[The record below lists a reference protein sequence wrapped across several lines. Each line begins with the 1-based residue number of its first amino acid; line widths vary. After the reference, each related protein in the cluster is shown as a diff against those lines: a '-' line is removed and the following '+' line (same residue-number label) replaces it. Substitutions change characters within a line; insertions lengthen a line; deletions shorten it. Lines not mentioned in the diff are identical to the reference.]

1 MLKLA
6 LVGLGASGLFCL
18 EELAGADIEV
28 HVFDV
33 GPAYPQRFPC
43 PIDQGK
49 LDVCPAKA
57 CSFCAPG
64 QSAGSWNDFKVI
76 LSASPVIGGRLFEL
90 IGEHELQT
98 RLDKLR
104 KLILEHANVEIPV
117 VRPDQEDLD
126 WIKRK
131 ATLAGMTYHFQ
142 ELLHCGS
149 DNAPA
154 INTSILRM
162 ILERGTNIVCHWDT
176 KVLAVKRKG
185 EGFAVA
191 YDRYRRPEQEKE
203 DYFDICVLSVG
214 RGGAN
219 WLTQQ
224 EFYKELDTSPG
235 QVDIGLRVETSCY
248 FTEEVDRRFYEP
260 KLYYLSKGSNDIVRN
275 FCSNPK
281 GFVTP
286 ENHREYVLVNGHS
299 KMFEKSEN
307 NNFAVLVSKT
317 FTRPFKNPQQYS
329 QHIAKITNMLA
340 GGGPLIQR
348 LGDLRNGR
356 RSKTLVNNLI
366 RPSLEAEPGDISL
379 AYPHRILEGILE
391 YLDAFDK
398 ICPGV
403 AGDSTLLYAPE
414 VKSYPDFIVVSKNME
429 TNIPNMYIIG
439 DSSSWTRGVG
449 QAATSGMLAGEGVR
463 QKLKE
468 AGHPGEWSLPVQP
481 AAQKTLAAADSS
493 DLPGTQDAPVKIPPD
508 QACDDLDRAGVTGSQ
523 ELPVRSPASSS

>member
-1 MLKLA
+1 MHKLA

-18 EELAGADIEV
+18 EELAGAEIEV
-28 HVFDV
+28 HIFDV
-33 GPAYPQRFPC
+33 GPPYNLRYAC

-57 CSFCAPG
+57 CSYCAPG

-76 LSASPVIGGRLFEL
+76 LSASPLIGGRLYEL
-90 IGEHELQT
+90 IGEHELQK

-104 KLILEHANVEIPV
+104 QIILEHAPVDVPV
-117 VRPDQEDLD
+117 VRPNQDDLD

-154 INTSILRM
+154 INTSILKM
-162 ILERGTNIVCHWDT
+162 ILEKGSNIVCHWDT
-176 KVLAVKRKG
+176 KVLAVKRDE
-185 EGFAVA
+185 EGGFTVS
-191 YDRYRRPEQEKE
+191 YDRYRRPEKE
-203 DYFDICVLSVG
+203 NHDHFDVCILSVG

-224 EFYKELDTSPG
+224 EFYKELETSPG
-235 QVDIGLRVETSCY
+235 QVDIGLRIETSCY
-248 FTEEVDRRFYEP
+248 FTEEVDKRFYEP

-356 RSKTLVNNLI
+356 RSKTLTNNLI

-414 VKSYPDFIVVSKNME
+414 VKSYPDFIVVNKNME
-429 TNIPNMYIIG
+429 TNIPDLYIIG

-449 QAATSGMLAGEGVR
+449 QAATSGMLAAEGIRRKLGEGRHLVQWSHR
-463 QKLKE
+463 SE
-468 AGHPGEWSLPVQP
+468 PSAETISLPSQP
-481 AAQKTLAAADSS
+481 ASEPPEVIRAREVTATITATETVLDSF
-493 DLPGTQDAPVKIPPD
+493 
-508 QACDDLDRAGVTGSQ
+508 CDMTG
-523 ELPVRSPASSS
+523 EDDGLKN

>member
-1 MLKLA
+1 MQKLA

-18 EELAGADIEV
+18 QELAGADVEV

-33 GPAYPQRFPC
+33 GPTYDKRYAC

-49 LDVCPAKA
+49 LEVCPPKA
-57 CSFCAPG
+57 CSYCAPG

-76 LSASPVIGGRLFEL
+76 LSASPVIGGRLYDL
-90 IGEHELQT
+90 IGEQELQK

-104 KLILEHANVEIPV
+104 KTILEHAPCQIPV
-117 VRPDQEDLD
+117 VKPSNDDLE
-126 WIKRK
+126 WIKK
-131 ATLAGMTYHFQ
+131 HATLAGMVYHFQ

-154 INTSILRM
+154 INTSILNQ
-162 ILERGTNIVCHWDT
+162 ITSGVSNLNFHWDT
-176 KVLAVKRKG
+176 KVISVARRG
-185 EGFAVA
+185 EQFAVR
-191 YDRYRRPEQEKE
+191 YDSYKKPGKE
-203 DYFDICVLSVG
+203 IEETFDICIMSVG

-224 EFYKELDTSPG
+224 EFYQALETTPG
-235 QVDIGLRVETSCY
+235 QVDIGVRVETSCY

-260 KLYYLSKGSNDIVRN
+260 KLYYRSRRHNDVVRN

-299 KMFEKSEN
+299 KMYEKSEN

-317 FTRPFKNPQQYS
+317 FTRPFKNPQLYS
-329 QHIAKITNMLA
+329 QNIAKIVNMLA

-348 LGDLRNGR
+348 LGDLRAGR
-356 RSKTLVNNLI
+356 RTKNVANNLI
-366 RPSLEAEPGDISL
+366 KPSLEAECGDISL
-379 AYPHRILEGILE
+379 AYPHRILEGIIE
-391 YLDAFDK
+391 YLEAFDK

-403 AGDSTLLYAPE
+403 AGESTLLYAPE
-414 VKSYPDFIVVSKNME
+414 CKSYPDSIVVSKNME
-429 TNIPNMYIIG
+429 TNVPNLYIIG

-463 QKLKE
+463 ESIKDK
-468 AGHPGEWSLPVQP
+468 H
-481 AAQKTLAAADSS
+481 
-493 DLPGTQDAPVKIPPD
+493 
-508 QACDDLDRAGVTGSQ
+508 RVT
-523 ELPVRSPASSS
+523 A

>member
-6 LVGLGASGLFCL
+6 LVGLGASGLFSL
-18 EELAGADIEV
+18 EELAGADVEV

-33 GPAYPQRFPC
+33 GPPYPKRYPC

-49 LDVCPAKA
+49 LEVCPPKA
-57 CSFCAPG
+57 CSYCAPG

-90 IGEHELQT
+90 IGEKELQT

-104 KLILEHANVEIPV
+104 RLILEHSPVEIPV
-117 VRPDQEDLD
+117 VRPDQDDLD
-126 WIKRK
+126 WIKKR
-131 ATLAGMTYHFQ
+131 ATLAGMTYHYQ

-154 INTSILRM
+154 INTSILNEIM
-162 ILERGTNIVCHWDT
+162 AKGPNIVFHWDT
-176 KVLAVKRKG
+176 KVLSVSRKG
-185 EGFAVA
+185 EQFALT
-191 YDRYRRPEQEKE
+191 YDRYRRAEKE
-203 DYFDICVLSVG
+203 TEELFDICIMSVG

-224 EFYKELDTSPG
+224 EFYKELETSPG
-235 QVDIGLRVETSCY
+235 QVDIGVRVETSCY
-248 FTEEVDRRFYEP
+248 FTEEVDKRFYEP
-260 KLYYLSKGSNDIVRN
+260 KLYYMTRRSNDVVRN

-317 FTRPFKNPQQYS
+317 FTRPFKYPQQYS
-329 QHIAKITNMLA
+329 QHIAKVTNMLA

-348 LGDLRNGR
+348 LGDLRSGR
-356 RSKTLVNNLI
+356 RSKSLANNLI
-366 RPSLEAEPGDISL
+366 KPTLEAEPGDISL

-391 YLDAFDK
+391 YMEALDK

-403 AGDSTLLYAPE
+403 NGESTLLYAPE
-414 VKSYPDFIVVSKNME
+414 VKSYPDAIIVNKNME
-429 TNIPNMYIIG
+429 TNIPNLFIIG

-463 QKLKE
+463 RKLKE
-468 AGHPGEWSLPVQP
+468 LGHPDKWSVPAIQP
-481 AAQKTLAAADSS
+481 AT
-493 DLPGTQDAPVKIPPD
+493 
-508 QACDDLDRAGVTGSQ
+508 
-523 ELPVRSPASSS
+523 ASSGDSDGAVTPEVPVVIQRN

>member
-1 MLKLA
+1 MILFNLATFRQVLSGSQFTEPAHKRLLMLKLA

-18 EELAGADIEV
+18 EELAGANIEV

-33 GPAYPQRFPC
+33 GPKYDKRYPC

-49 LDVCPAKA
+49 LEVCPPKA
-57 CSFCAPG
+57 CSYCAPG

-76 LSASPVIGGRLFEL
+76 LSASPVIGGRLFDL
-90 IGEHELQT
+90 IGEKELQA

-104 KLILEHANVEIPV
+104 RLILQHAPVEIPV
-117 VRPDQEDLD
+117 VRPDQDDLD
-126 WIKRK
+126 WIKKR

-154 INTSILRM
+154 INTSILNE
-162 ILERGTNIVCHWDT
+162 ITGKGQNIVFHWDS
-176 KVLAVKRKG
+176 KVVSVSRRNDK
-185 EGFAVA
+185 FAVR
-191 YDRYRRPEQEKE
+191 YDRYRRPENEQEE
-203 DYFDICVLSVG
+203 EFDFCILSVG

-224 EFYKELDTSPG
+224 EFYKELETSPG
-235 QVDIGLRVETSCY
+235 QVDIGVRVETSCY
-248 FTEEVDRRFYEP
+248 FTEEVDKRFYEP
-260 KLYYLSKGSNDIVRN
+260 KLYYLTKRSNDVVRN

-317 FTRPFKNPQQYS
+317 FTRPFKYPQQYS
-329 QHIAKITNMLA
+329 QHIAKVTNMLA

-348 LGDLRNGR
+348 LGDLRSGR
-356 RSKTLVNNLI
+356 RSKTMTNNLI
-366 RPSLEAEPGDISL
+366 RPTLEAEPGDISL
-379 AYPHRILEGILE
+379 AYPHRILEGIVE
-391 YLDAFDK
+391 YLDALDK

-403 AGDSTLLYAPE
+403 AGESTLLYAPE
-414 VKSYPDFIVVSKNME
+414 VKSYPDSIVVSKNME
-429 TNIPNMYIIG
+429 TNIPNLFVIG

-468 AGHPGEWSLPVQP
+468 LGLPEKWTLPAVASAALEAEVPPSSGVQEVVVTI
-481 AAQKTLAAADSS
+481 QKS
-493 DLPGTQDAPVKIPPD
+493 
-508 QACDDLDRAGVTGSQ
+508 
-523 ELPVRSPASSS
+523 

>member
-18 EELAGADIEV
+18 EELAGADLEV

-33 GPAYPQRFPC
+33 GPTYDKRYAC

-49 LDVCPAKA
+49 LTVCPPKA
-57 CSFCAPG
+57 CSYCAPG

-76 LSASPVIGGRLFEL
+76 LSASPVIGGRLYDL
-90 IGEHELQT
+90 VGEKELQA

-104 KLILEHANVEIPV
+104 KLILEHAPVEIPV
-117 VRPDQEDLD
+117 VRPNQEDLD
-126 WIKRK
+126 WIKKR

-154 INTSILRM
+154 INTSILND
-162 ILERGTNIVCHWDT
+162 IIDRGPNIVFHWDR
-176 KVLAVKRKG
+176 KVVSVTRREDK
-185 EGFAVA
+185 FVVTH
-191 YDRYRRPEQEKE
+191 DRYRRAEKE
-203 DYFDICVLSVG
+203 EELVFDACILSVG

-224 EFYKELDTSPG
+224 EFYKDLETTPG
-235 QVDIGLRVETSCY
+235 QVDIGVRVETSCY
-248 FTEEVDRRFYEP
+248 FTEEVDKRFYEP
-260 KLYYLSKGSNDIVRN
+260 KLYYLSKRSNDVVRN

-329 QHIAKITNMLA
+329 QHIAKVTNMLA

-356 RSKTLVNNLI
+356 RSKTMVNNLI
-366 RPSLEAEPGDISL
+366 KPTLEAEPGDISL
-379 AYPHRILEGILE
+379 AYPHRILESIVE
-391 YLDAFDK
+391 YLDALDK

-403 AGDSTLLYAPE
+403 AGESTLLYAPE
-414 VKSYPDFIVVSKNME
+414 VKSYPDSIVVSKNME
-429 TNIPNMYIIG
+429 TNIPNLYIVG

-449 QAATSGMLAGEGVR
+449 QAASSGMLAGEGIR
-463 QKLKE
+463 RKLKE
-468 AGHPGEWSLPVQP
+468 AGKPDKWSMPRP
-481 AAQKTLAAADSS
+481 AAEIFNETHPASDTAADTTSTDLTDESS
-493 DLPGTQDAPVKIPPD
+493 GAPVIPEVP
-508 QACDDLDRAGVTGSQ
+508 LIRFK
-523 ELPVRSPASSS
+523 

>member
-1 MLKLA
+1 MQRLA
-6 LVGLGASGLFCL
+6 LIGLGASGLFCL
-18 EELAGADIEV
+18 DELAGADVEV

-33 GPAYPQRFPC
+33 GPTYSKRYAC

-49 LDVCPAKA
+49 LTVCPPKA
-57 CSFCAPG
+57 CSYCAPG

-90 IGEHELQT
+90 VGEQELQK
-98 RLDKLR
+98 RLTKL
-104 KLILEHANVEIPV
+104 KKMILEHAPVDIPV
-117 VRPDQEDLD
+117 VKPNEDDLD
-126 WIKRK
+126 WIKKR
-131 ATLAGMTYHFQ
+131 ATLAGMTYHYQ

-154 INTSILRM
+154 INTSILNS
-162 ILERGTNIVCHWDT
+162 IVERGKNIVFHFDS
-176 KVLAVKRKG
+176 KVLSVSRK
-185 EGFAVA
+185 ESKFAIC
-191 YDRYRRPEQEKE
+191 YDGYRKTGQEQEE
-203 DYFDICVLSVG
+203 IFDMCILSVG

-224 EFYKELDTSPG
+224 EFYKSLDISPG
-235 QVDIGLRVETSCY
+235 QVDIGVRVETSSY
-248 FTEEVDRRFYEP
+248 FTEEVDKRFYEP
-260 KLYYLSKGSNDIVRN
+260 KLYYLSRRSNDVVRN

-286 ENHREYVLVNGHS
+286 ENHRDYVLVNGHS

-348 LGDLRNGR
+348 LGDLRSGR
-356 RSKTLVNNLI
+356 RTKTLTNNLI
-366 RPSLEAEPGDISL
+366 KPTLEAECGDISL
-379 AYPHRILEGILE
+379 AYPHRILEGIVE
-391 YLDAFDK
+391 YLDALDK

-403 AGDSTLLYAPE
+403 ANESTLLYAPE

-429 TNIPNMYIIG
+429 TNIPNLYIIG

-463 QKLKE
+463 MRLKE
-468 AGHPGEWSLPVQP
+468 QMTSSHAGQISFQP
-481 AAQKTLAAADSS
+481 ATKSDAVSTDASLLLDPEAVPVELKSS
-493 DLPGTQDAPVKIPPD
+493 
-508 QACDDLDRAGVTGSQ
+508 GS
-523 ELPVRSPASSS
+523 SG

>member
-18 EELAGADIEV
+18 KELAGADVEV

-33 GPAYPQRFPC
+33 GPPYPKRYAC

-49 LDVCPAKA
+49 LTVCPPKA
-57 CSFCAPG
+57 CSYCAPG

-76 LSASPVIGGRLFEL
+76 LSASPVIGGRLYDL
-90 IGEHELQT
+90 IGEVELQK
-98 RLDKLR
+98 RLDKVR
-104 KLILEHANVEIPV
+104 ATILQHAPVEIPV
-117 VRPDQEDLD
+117 VRPNADDLE
-126 WIKRK
+126 WIKKR
-131 ATLAGMTYHFQ
+131 ATLAGMTYHYQ

-154 INTSILRM
+154 INTSILDE
-162 ILERGTNIVCHWDT
+162 IVANGSNIVFHWDT
-176 KVLAVKRKG
+176 KVLSVSRRAQQFALAH
-185 EGFAVA
+185 EG
-191 YDRYRRPEQEKE
+191 YRNPGDQKE
-203 DYFDICVLSVG
+203 DIFDFVIMSVG

-224 EFYKELDTSPG
+224 EFYKELDIYPG
-235 QVDIGLRVETSCY
+235 QVDVGVRVETSCF
-248 FTEEVDRRFYEP
+248 FTEEVDKRFYEP
-260 KLYYLSKGSNDIVRN
+260 KLYYRTRRHNDVVRN

-299 KMFEKSEN
+299 KMYEKSEN

-329 QHIAKITNMLA
+329 QTIAKIVNMLA
-340 GGGPLIQR
+340 GGGPLVQR
-348 LGDLRNGR
+348 LGDLRSGR
-356 RSKTLVNNLI
+356 RSKSLVNNLV
-366 RPSLEAEPGDISL
+366 RPTLEAECGDISL
-379 AYPHRILEGILE
+379 AYPHRILEGIIE
-391 YLDAFDK
+391 YMDALDK

-403 AGDSTLLYAPE
+403 AGDDTLLYAPE
-414 VKSYPDFIVVSKNME
+414 CKSYPDSITISKNME
-429 TNIPNMYIIG
+429 TNIPNLFITG

-463 QKLKE
+463 ERLKE
-468 AGHPGEWSLPVQP
+468 LVRKVPV
-481 AAQKTLAAADSS
+481 AK
-493 DLPGTQDAPVKIPPD
+493 
-508 QACDDLDRAGVTGSQ
+508 
-523 ELPVRSPASSS
+523 